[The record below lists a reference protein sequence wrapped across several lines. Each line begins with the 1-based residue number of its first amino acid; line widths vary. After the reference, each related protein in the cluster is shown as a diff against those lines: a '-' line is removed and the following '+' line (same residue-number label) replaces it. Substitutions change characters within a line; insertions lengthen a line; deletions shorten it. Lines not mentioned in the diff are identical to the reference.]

1 MAIKK
6 KGNTGFLN
14 GTTVERFDNIVH
26 QQGGAQAAPESG
38 STETPAAAP
47 AKPEEEPPVKVA
59 PETPEKPQVNAP
71 AAEEETV
78 AQKVSQP
85 ASEPASEPRKP
96 LNLEDV
102 MGSEELIKQ
111 VAQQILKQGG
121 AKGVGGLEAP
131 KQGRPRKELIKG
143 IDEVSVNLQLPET
156 LVTAL
161 RKKAKDEK
169 ITIKEIIGHAI
180 MSTYPELLK

>member
-14 GTTVERFDNIVH
+14 GTTVEKLDNIV
-26 QQGGAQAAPESG
+26 QQQSEAPVA
-38 STETPAAAP
+38 STEPETVQPAEEAAETAEKQQANTPTEPQAS
-47 AKPEEEPPVKVA
+47 PEVA
-59 PETPEKPQVNAP
+59 PEG
-71 AAEEETV
+71 
-78 AQKVSQP
+78 
-85 ASEPASEPRKP
+85 RKP
-96 LNLEDV
+96 LTLEDV

-111 VAQQILKQGG
+111 VAQQIIKQGG
-121 AKGVGGLEAP
+121 AKGIELEHP

-156 LVTAL
+156 LVKAL

-169 ITIKEIIGHAI
+169 KTIKELIGYAV
-180 MSTYPELLK
+180 MNAYPECVDVK

>member
-14 GTTVERFDNIVH
+14 GTTVEKLDNIV
-26 QQGGAQAAPESG
+26 QQQSEAPVVSTEPES
-38 STETPAAAP
+38 SKAASEAKETTEKPLAATPVE
-47 AKPEEEPPVKVA
+47 PETA
-59 PETPEKPQVNAP
+59 PETH
-71 AAEEETV
+71 
-78 AQKVSQP
+78 
-85 ASEPASEPRKP
+85 KP
-96 LNLEDV
+96 LTLEDV

-111 VAQQILKQGG
+111 GG
-121 AKGVGGLEAP
+121 AKGIDVFDHP

-156 LVTAL
+156 LVKAL

-169 ITIKEIIGHAI
+169 KTIKELIGYAV
-180 MSTYPELLK
+180 MNAYPECVDVK

>member
-14 GTTVERFDNIVH
+14 GTTVEKLDNIV
-26 QQGGAQAAPESG
+26 QQQSEAPVASTEPETSQRAPEAK
-38 STETPAAAP
+38 ETAEKPLAATP
-47 AKPEEEPPVKVA
+47 VEPETA
-59 PETPEKPQVNAP
+59 PETH
-71 AAEEETV
+71 
-78 AQKVSQP
+78 
-85 ASEPASEPRKP
+85 KP
-96 LNLEDV
+96 LTLEDV

-111 VAQQILKQGG
+111 VAQQIIKQGG
-121 AKGVGGLEAP
+121 AKGIEFDHP

-156 LVTAL
+156 LVKAL

-169 ITIKEIIGHAI
+169 KTIKELIGYAV
-180 MSTYPELLK
+180 MNAYPECVDVK

>member
-14 GTTVERFDNIVH
+14 GTTVEKLNNIV
-26 QQGGAQAAPESG
+26 QQQSEAPVVSTEPETNQAAPEAK
-38 STETPAAAP
+38 ETA
-47 AKPEEEPPVKVA
+47 
-59 PETPEKPQVNAP
+59 EKPQSATPAEPQAAP
-71 AAEEETV
+71 EV
-78 AQKVSQP
+78 H
-85 ASEPASEPRKP
+85 KP
-96 LNLEDV
+96 LTIEDV

-111 VAQQILKQGG
+111 VAQQIIKQGG
-121 AKGVGGLEAP
+121 AKGIDVFDHP

-156 LVTAL
+156 LVKAL

-169 ITIKEIIGHAI
+169 KTIKELIGYAV
-180 MSTYPELLK
+180 MNAYPECVDVK

>member
-14 GTTVERFDNIVH
+14 GTTVEKLDNIV
-26 QQGGAQAAPESG
+26 QQQSEAPVASTEPETEQPAEEATETAEKPQANAPVEPQASHEAAPEG
-38 STETPAAAP
+38 
-47 AKPEEEPPVKVA
+47 
-59 PETPEKPQVNAP
+59 
-71 AAEEETV
+71 
-78 AQKVSQP
+78 
-85 ASEPASEPRKP
+85 RKP
-96 LNLEDV
+96 LTLEDV

-111 VAQQILKQGG
+111 GG
-121 AKGVGGLEAP
+121 AKGIDVFDHP

-156 LVTAL
+156 LVKAL

-169 ITIKEIIGHAI
+169 KTIKELIGYAV
-180 MSTYPELLK
+180 MNAYPELTK

>member
-1 MAIKK
+1 
-6 KGNTGFLN
+6 
-14 GTTVERFDNIVH
+14 
-26 QQGGAQAAPESG
+26 
-38 STETPAAAP
+38 
-47 AKPEEEPPVKVA
+47 
-59 PETPEKPQVNAP
+59 
-71 AAEEETV
+71 
-78 AQKVSQP
+78 
-85 ASEPASEPRKP
+85 
-96 LNLEDV
+96 

>member
-14 GTTVERFDNIVH
+14 GTTVEKLDNIV
-26 QQGGAQAAPESG
+26 QQQSEAPVA
-38 STETPAAAP
+38 STEPETVQPAEEAAETAEKQQANTPTEP
-47 AKPEEEPPVKVA
+47 QTSPEVA
-59 PETPEKPQVNAP
+59 PEG
-71 AAEEETV
+71 
-78 AQKVSQP
+78 
-85 ASEPASEPRKP
+85 RKP
-96 LNLEDV
+96 LTLEDV

-111 VAQQILKQGG
+111 VAEQIIKQGG
-121 AKGVGGLEAP
+121 AKGIEGFEHP

-156 LVTAL
+156 LVKAL

-169 ITIKEIIGHAI
+169 KTIKELIGYAV
-180 MSTYPELLK
+180 MNAYPECVDMK

>member
-47 AKPEEEPPVKVA
+47 AKPEEDPVKVA

-71 AAEEETV
+71 AAEEGTV
-78 AQKVSQP
+78 AQEVSQP

-96 LNLEDV
+96 LTLEDV

-121 AKGVGGLEAP
+121 AKGIGGLEAP

>member
-14 GTTVERFDNIVH
+14 GTTVEKLDNIV
-26 QQGGAQAAPESG
+26 QQQSEAPVV
-38 STETPAAAP
+38 STEPETVQPAEEAAETAEKQQANTPTEPQAS
-47 AKPEEEPPVKVA
+47 PEVA
-59 PETPEKPQVNAP
+59 PEG
-71 AAEEETV
+71 
-78 AQKVSQP
+78 
-85 ASEPASEPRKP
+85 RKT
-96 LNLEDV
+96 LTLEDV

-111 VAQQILKQGG
+111 VAQQIIKQGG
-121 AKGVGGLEAP
+121 AKGIEGLEHP

-156 LVTAL
+156 LVKAL

-169 ITIKEIIGHAI
+169 KTIKELIGYAV
-180 MSTYPELLK
+180 MNAYPELTK

>member
-14 GTTVERFDNIVH
+14 GTTVEKLDNIV
-26 QQGGAQAAPESG
+26 QQQSEAPVATEPETVQPAEGASEMAEKPQETAPGEPQASPEAAPEG
-38 STETPAAAP
+38 
-47 AKPEEEPPVKVA
+47 
-59 PETPEKPQVNAP
+59 
-71 AAEEETV
+71 
-78 AQKVSQP
+78 
-85 ASEPASEPRKP
+85 RKP
-96 LNLEDV
+96 LTLEDV

-111 VAQQILKQGG
+111 VAQQIIKQGG
-121 AKGVGGLEAP
+121 TKGIEGLEHP

-156 LVTAL
+156 LVKAL

-169 ITIKEIIGHAI
+169 RTIKELIGYAV
-180 MSTYPELLK
+180 MNAYPELTK

>member
-14 GTTVERFDNIVH
+14 GTTVEKLDNIV
-26 QQGGAQAAPESG
+26 QQQSEAPVAFTEPETVQPAEGAAETAEKPQANAPVEPQVSPEAAPEG
-38 STETPAAAP
+38 
-47 AKPEEEPPVKVA
+47 
-59 PETPEKPQVNAP
+59 
-71 AAEEETV
+71 
-78 AQKVSQP
+78 
-85 ASEPASEPRKP
+85 RKP
-96 LNLEDV
+96 LTLEDV

-111 VAQQILKQGG
+111 VAQQIIKQGG
-121 AKGVGGLEAP
+121 AKGIEGLEHP

-156 LVTAL
+156 LVKAL

-169 ITIKEIIGHAI
+169 KTIKELIGYAV
-180 MSTYPELLK
+180 MNAYPELTK

>member
-14 GTTVERFDNIVH
+14 GTTVEKLDNIV
-26 QQGGAQAAPESG
+26 QQQSEAPVVSTEPETSQAAPEAK
-38 STETPAAAP
+38 ETAEKPLAEAP
-47 AKPEEEPPVKVA
+47 AEPETA
-59 PETPEKPQVNAP
+59 PEPH
-71 AAEEETV
+71 
-78 AQKVSQP
+78 
-85 ASEPASEPRKP
+85 KP
-96 LNLEDV
+96 LTLEDV

-111 VAQQILKQGG
+111 VAEQIIKQGG
-121 AKGVGGLEAP
+121 AKGIEGFEHP

-156 LVTAL
+156 LVKAL

-169 ITIKEIIGHAI
+169 KTIKELIGYAV
-180 MSTYPELLK
+180 MNAYPECVDVK

>member
-14 GTTVERFDNIVH
+14 GTTVEKLDNIV
-26 QQGGAQAAPESG
+26 QQQSEAPVASTEPETEQPAEEATETAEKPQTNAPVEPQASHEAAPEG
-38 STETPAAAP
+38 
-47 AKPEEEPPVKVA
+47 
-59 PETPEKPQVNAP
+59 
-71 AAEEETV
+71 
-78 AQKVSQP
+78 
-85 ASEPASEPRKP
+85 RKP
-96 LNLEDV
+96 LTLEDV

-111 VAQQILKQGG
+111 VAQQIIKQGG
-121 AKGVGGLEAP
+121 AKGIEGFDHP

-156 LVTAL
+156 LVKAL

-169 ITIKEIIGHAI
+169 KTIKELIGYAV
-180 MSTYPELLK
+180 MNAYPELTK

>member
-14 GTTVERFDNIVH
+14 GTTVEKLDNIV
-26 QQGGAQAAPESG
+26 QQQSEAPVVSTEPETNQVAPEAKETAEKPQSATPAEPQAAPE
-38 STETPAAAP
+38 
-47 AKPEEEPPVKVA
+47 VH
-59 PETPEKPQVNAP
+59 
-71 AAEEETV
+71 
-78 AQKVSQP
+78 
-85 ASEPASEPRKP
+85 KP
-96 LNLEDV
+96 LTIEDV

-111 VAQQILKQGG
+111 GG
-121 AKGVGGLEAP
+121 AKGIDVFDHP

-156 LVTAL
+156 LVKAL

-169 ITIKEIIGHAI
+169 KTIKELIGYAV
-180 MSTYPELLK
+180 MNAYPECVDVK